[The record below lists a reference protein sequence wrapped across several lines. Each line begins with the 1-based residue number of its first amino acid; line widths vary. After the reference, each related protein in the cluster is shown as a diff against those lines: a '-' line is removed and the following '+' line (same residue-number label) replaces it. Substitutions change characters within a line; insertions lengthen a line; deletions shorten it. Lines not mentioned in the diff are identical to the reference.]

1 MARPTPYRLP
11 RLTPRQQLTAGR
23 LPRRLIQLYLGLI
36 AYGLSISMMIRSHLG
51 SPPWDVLHQGLSR
64 FLPFSFGA
72 VVIMVGALVL
82 LAWIPLRQWP
92 GLGTV
97 SNVVVLGL
105 AADVGLA
112 VIPEITGW
120 PARMALLIGGLL
132 INGAAGAAYIG
143 AHLGP
148 GPRDGLMT
156 GLVLVTGRSVRLV
169 RTTIEVSLVLIG
181 FLLGGVVGVGTIAY
195 ALGIGPL
202 VQLFLPWLAVRL
214 PVVDRSPREPSAVP
228 G

>member
-1 MARPTPYRLP
+1 MARSPRYHLP
-11 RLTPRQQLTAGR
+11 RLTPREQLTAGR
-23 LPRRLIQLYLGLI
+23 LPRRLVQLVIGLA
-36 AYGLSISMMIRSHLG
+36 AYGFSMSMMLRSHLG
-51 SPPWDVLHQGLSR
+51 TPPWDVLHQGLTR
-64 FLPFSFGA
+64 FVPFSFGT
-72 VVIMVGALVL
+72 VTIIVGAVVL

-97 SNVVVLGL
+97 ANVFVVGV

-112 VIPEITGW
+112 LIPEVDGW
-120 PARMALLIGGLL
+120 PTRIALLVGGLL
-132 INGAAGAAYIG
+132 LNGAAGAAYIG

-156 GLVLVTGRSVRLV
+156 GLVSMTGRSVRLV
-169 RTTIEVSLVLIG
+169 RTSIEVGLVVAG
-181 FLLGGVVGVGTIAY
+181 YLLGGVVGVGTIAY

-214 PVVDRSPREPSAVP
+214 PVSASSPREPSVVP

>member
-1 MARPTPYRLP
+1 M
-11 RLTPRQQLTAGR
+11 
-23 LPRRLIQLYLGLI
+23 
-36 AYGLSISMMIRSHLG
+36 
-51 SPPWDVLHQGLSR
+51 
-64 FLPFSFGA
+64 
-72 VVIMVGALVL
+72 
-82 LAWIPLRQWP
+82 
-92 GLGTV
+92 

-214 PVVDRSPREPSAVP
+214 PVVDRSPREQSAVP